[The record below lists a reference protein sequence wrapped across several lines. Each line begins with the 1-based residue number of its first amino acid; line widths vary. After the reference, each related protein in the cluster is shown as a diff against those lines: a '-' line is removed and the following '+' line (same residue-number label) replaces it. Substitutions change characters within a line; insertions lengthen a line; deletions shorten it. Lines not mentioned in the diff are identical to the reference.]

1 MQKLKNST
9 KLENK
14 LELTDEFNNVSIL
27 FADIKGKF
35 FIKKDNFQIQNYI
48 EIFLNIYKGF
58 TDYSNMHK
66 ENPQEVVSM
75 LRKLFENF
83 DKLCIKYKV
92 YKLYTIGDCYVVFS
106 FTNAS

>member
-1 MQKLKNST
+1 
-9 KLENK
+9 
-14 LELTDEFNNVSIL
+14 
-27 FADIKGKF
+27 
-35 FIKKDNFQIQNYI
+35 
-48 EIFLNIYKGF
+48 
-58 TDYSNMHK
+58 MHK

>member
-1 MQKLKNST
+1 M
-9 KLENK
+9 
-14 LELTDEFNNVSIL
+14 TDEFNNVSIL
-27 FADIKGKF
+27 FADI
-35 FIKKDNFQIQNYI
+35 
-48 EIFLNIYKGF
+48 KGF

-106 FTNAS
+106 FTNASKRSKET